1 MPHAPAARIRS
12 TTWLAALGLLLT
24 TTACGTS
31 SASNGAG
38 PGSQAPLT
46 VIGSDASPPHVFTP
60 RSHPPRVHELP
71 PSPELARLPPLVERT
86 RSCFDPPAPA
96 EGGWSSPPATRGRG
110 GKKKTASRPSR
121 PPGFVPYGKGAGG
134 SAPKAEP
141 KRRSSGSKSSS
152 SNAADLSRPSFGDGG
167 GAASG
172 GVVGGT
178 LGGPAAEPT
187 PVAPVQTT
195 PSTPPRDDDRRM
207 AQSEDEARA
216 LEPVIATDGEAD
228 ADAGYHD
235 WGAAIYLSNDDTMSL
250 SSAQRVIYAIDQF
263 LLGGGRLLLFVD
275 PNANADT
282 SGNDPNNPSAAMF
295 ADKSSNL
302 QKLLS
307 HWGVDYKADE
317 VVMDRALGLQVQ
329 VSQTEPPVM
338 HPLILGLRAAQMND
352 QDLVSAKL
360 DLINIDTAGHFK
372 LKEGATATLE
382 PLLQSSSEAGTI
394 STERIR
400 YLPDPRELLKD
411 FTPSGENYIIAARLS
426 GKFTSAFPDRA
437 SQPGHIA
444 EAAEPVQA
452 ILIADTDILSNR
464 LWVQVQNFFG
474 QQLISPFADN
484 GDLIV
489 NSADNLSGSSALIS
503 IRGRN
508 SSTRPFTVVED
519 MRRAADER
527 FRTTEQQLQEQLSE
541 TERKLNELQANKSSE
556 NAMIMS
562 PEQQAEVQRF
572 QNEKVR
578 IRKELRDVRRS
589 LDQDIRSLGSR
600 TKFINIALVPILVII
615 AALLFWH
622 LRRSRRRAV
631 MGGA

>member
-1 MPHAPAARIRS
+1 MNAI
-12 TTWLAALGLLLT
+12 T
-24 TTACGTS
+24 
-31 SASNGAG
+31 
-38 PGSQAPLT
+38 
-46 VIGSDASPPHVFTP
+46 
-60 RSHPPRVHELP
+60 
-71 PSPELARLPPLVERT
+71 
-86 RSCFDPPAPA
+86 
-96 EGGWSSPPATRGRG
+96 
-110 GKKKTASRPSR
+110 
-121 PPGFVPYGKGAGG
+121 
-134 SAPKAEP
+134 
-141 KRRSSGSKSSS
+141 KR
-152 SNAADLSRPSFGDGG
+152 
-167 GAASG
+167 ASG
-172 GVVGGT
+172 GLVLLLLALLFIGATVISNLVLRGARLDLTANSEYTLSDGSKEILGKIDEPINLYFYFSDEASRDLAPIRTYAQRVRELLEEMAGRTGGKIK
-178 LGGPAAEPT
+178 LSVIDPQPFSEE
-187 PVAPVQTT
+187 
-195 PSTPPRDDDRRM
+195 
-207 AQSEDEARA
+207 EDEATA
-216 LEPVIATDGEAD
+216 SGLQSVPVGTSGNKLFFGLAGTNSLNGKAVIPFFQPDKEVFLEYDIAKLIQNLLQPDKPVIGLVSSLPIGGGFDQSTQKMSDPWAVMQQLNDLFEVRPLGLEFKNVDPAVKLLMLVHPK
-228 ADAGYHD
+228 A
-235 WGAAIYLSNDDTMSL
+235 LNDDTL
-250 SSAQRVIYAIDQF
+250 YAIDQF
-263 LLGGGRLLLFVD
+263 MLGGGRLLLFVD
-275 PNANADT
+275 PNANADI

-302 QKLLS
+302 EKLLS

-329 VSQTEPPVM
+329 VSQTEPPMM

-372 LKEGATATLE
+372 LKEGATSTLE
-382 PLLQSSSEAGTI
+382 PLLQSSSEASTI

-411 FTPSGENYIIAARLS
+411 FTPSGENYIIAARVS

-437 SQPGHIA
+437 SEPGHIA

-527 FRTTEQQLQEQLSE
+527 FRTTEQQLQDQLSE
-541 TERKLNELQANKSSE
+541 TERKLNELQANKSTE
-556 NAMIMS
+556 NSMIMS

-589 LDQDIRSLGSR
+589 LDKDIQSLGSY

-615 AALLFWH
+615 AALLFWN
-622 LRRSRRRAV
+622 LRRRRRRTV
-631 MGGA
+631 QGGA

>member
-1 MPHAPAARIRS
+1 MNAI
-12 TTWLAALGLLLT
+12 T
-24 TTACGTS
+24 
-31 SASNGAG
+31 
-38 PGSQAPLT
+38 
-46 VIGSDASPPHVFTP
+46 
-60 RSHPPRVHELP
+60 
-71 PSPELARLPPLVERT
+71 
-86 RSCFDPPAPA
+86 
-96 EGGWSSPPATRGRG
+96 
-110 GKKKTASRPSR
+110 
-121 PPGFVPYGKGAGG
+121 
-134 SAPKAEP
+134 
-141 KRRSSGSKSSS
+141 KR
-152 SNAADLSRPSFGDGG
+152 
-167 GAASG
+167 ASG
-172 GVVGGT
+172 GLVLLLLALLFIGATVISNLVLRGARIDLTANSEYTLSEGSKEILGKIDEPINLYFYFSDEASRDLAPIRTYAQRVRELLEEMAGRTGGKIK
-178 LGGPAAEPT
+178 LSVIDPQPFSEE
-187 PVAPVQTT
+187 
-195 PSTPPRDDDRRM
+195 
-207 AQSEDEARA
+207 EDEAA
-216 LEPVIATDGEAD
+216 AAGLQSVPVGSTGNKLFFGLSGTNSLNGKAVIPFFQPDKEVFLEYDIAKLIQNLLQPDKPVIGL
-228 ADAGYHD
+228 
-235 WGAAIYLSNDDTMSL
+235 LSSLPIGGGFDQTTQKMSDPWAVMQQLSELFEVRPLGLDPKTIDPAVKLLMVVHPKALGDDTL
-250 SSAQRVIYAIDQF
+250 YAIDQF

-282 SGNDPNNPSAAMF
+282 SGNDPSNPSAAMF

-302 QKLLS
+302 QKLLGN
-307 HWGVDYKADE
+307 WGVDYKADE
-317 VVMDRALGLQVQ
+317 VVIDRALGLQVQ

-382 PLLQSSSEAGTI
+382 PLLQSSSEASAI

-426 GKFTSAFPDRA
+426 GKFPSAFPDRA

-452 ILIADTDILSNR
+452 VLIADTDILSNR

-527 FRTTEQQLQEQLSE
+527 FRTTEQQLQEQLNE
-541 TERKLNELQANKSSE
+541 TERKLTELQANKSSE

-615 AALLFWH
+615 AALLFWN
-622 LRRSRRRAV
+622 LRRKRRRAV
-631 MGGA
+631 AGGA

>member
-1 MPHAPAARIRS
+1 MNAI
-12 TTWLAALGLLLT
+12 T
-24 TTACGTS
+24 
-31 SASNGAG
+31 
-38 PGSQAPLT
+38 
-46 VIGSDASPPHVFTP
+46 
-60 RSHPPRVHELP
+60 
-71 PSPELARLPPLVERT
+71 
-86 RSCFDPPAPA
+86 
-96 EGGWSSPPATRGRG
+96 
-110 GKKKTASRPSR
+110 
-121 PPGFVPYGKGAGG
+121 
-134 SAPKAEP
+134 
-141 KRRSSGSKSSS
+141 KR
-152 SNAADLSRPSFGDGG
+152 
-167 GAASG
+167 ASG
-172 GVVGGT
+172 GLVLLLLALLFVGATVISNLVLRGARLDLTANSEYT
-178 LGGPAAEPT
+178 LSDGSKEILGKIDEPINLYFYFSDEASRDLAPIRTYAQRVRELLEEMASRTGGKIKLSVIDPQPFSEE
-187 PVAPVQTT
+187 
-195 PSTPPRDDDRRM
+195 
-207 AQSEDEARA
+207 EDEAA
-216 LEPVIATDGEAD
+216 AAGLQSVPVGSTGAKLFFGLAGTNSLNGKAVIPFFQPDKEVFLEYDIAKLIQNLLQPDKPVIGL
-228 ADAGYHD
+228 
-235 WGAAIYLSNDDTMSL
+235 LSSLPIGGGFDQTTQKMSDPWAVMQQLSELFEVRPLGLDPKTIDPAVKLLMVVHPKALSDDTL
-250 SSAQRVIYAIDQF
+250 YAIDQF

-411 FTPSGENYIIAARLS
+411 FTPSGENYIVAARLS

>member
-1 MPHAPAARIRS
+1 MNAI
-12 TTWLAALGLLLT
+12 T
-24 TTACGTS
+24 
-31 SASNGAG
+31 
-38 PGSQAPLT
+38 
-46 VIGSDASPPHVFTP
+46 
-60 RSHPPRVHELP
+60 
-71 PSPELARLPPLVERT
+71 
-86 RSCFDPPAPA
+86 
-96 EGGWSSPPATRGRG
+96 
-110 GKKKTASRPSR
+110 
-121 PPGFVPYGKGAGG
+121 
-134 SAPKAEP
+134 
-141 KRRSSGSKSSS
+141 KR
-152 SNAADLSRPSFGDGG
+152 
-167 GAASG
+167 ASG
-172 GVVGGT
+172 GLVLLLLALLFIGATVISNLVLRGARLDLTANSEYTLSDGSKEILGKIDEPINLYFYFSDEASRDLAPIRTYAQRVRELLEEMASRTGGKIK
-178 LGGPAAEPT
+178 LSVIDPQPFSEE
-187 PVAPVQTT
+187 
-195 PSTPPRDDDRRM
+195 
-207 AQSEDEARA
+207 EDEAA
-216 LEPVIATDGEAD
+216 AAGLQSVPVGSTGAKLFFGLAGTNSLNGKAVIPFFQPDKEVFLEYDIAKLIQNLLQPDKPVIGL
-228 ADAGYHD
+228 
-235 WGAAIYLSNDDTMSL
+235 LSSLPIGGGFDQTTQKMSDPWAVMQQLSELFEVRPLGLDPKTIDPAVKLLMVVHPKALSDDTL
-250 SSAQRVIYAIDQF
+250 YAIDQF

-452 ILIADTDILSNR
+452 ILIADT
-464 LWVQVQNFFG
+464 
-474 QQLISPFADN
+474 
-484 GDLIV
+484 
-489 NSADNLSGSSALIS
+489 
-503 IRGRN
+503 
-508 SSTRPFTVVED
+508 
-519 MRRAADER
+519 
-527 FRTTEQQLQEQLSE
+527 
-541 TERKLNELQANKSSE
+541 
-556 NAMIMS
+556 
-562 PEQQAEVQRF
+562 
-572 QNEKVR
+572 
-578 IRKELRDVRRS
+578 
-589 LDQDIRSLGSR
+589 
-600 TKFINIALVPILVII
+600 
-615 AALLFWH
+615 
-622 LRRSRRRAV
+622 
-631 MGGA
+631 

>member
-1 MPHAPAARIRS
+1 MNAI
-12 TTWLAALGLLLT
+12 T
-24 TTACGTS
+24 
-31 SASNGAG
+31 
-38 PGSQAPLT
+38 
-46 VIGSDASPPHVFTP
+46 
-60 RSHPPRVHELP
+60 
-71 PSPELARLPPLVERT
+71 
-86 RSCFDPPAPA
+86 
-96 EGGWSSPPATRGRG
+96 
-110 GKKKTASRPSR
+110 
-121 PPGFVPYGKGAGG
+121 
-134 SAPKAEP
+134 
-141 KRRSSGSKSSS
+141 KR
-152 SNAADLSRPSFGDGG
+152 
-167 GAASG
+167 ASG
-172 GVVGGT
+172 GLVLLLLALLFIGATVISNLVLRGARLDLTANSEYTLSDGSKEILGKIDEPINLYFYFSDEASRDLAPIRTYAQRVRELLEEMAGRTGGKIK
-178 LGGPAAEPT
+178 LSVIDPQPFSEE
-187 PVAPVQTT
+187 
-195 PSTPPRDDDRRM
+195 
-207 AQSEDEARA
+207 EDEATA
-216 LEPVIATDGEAD
+216 SGLQSVPVGNTGNKLFFGLAGTNSLNGKAVIPFFQPDKEVFLEYDIAKLIQNLLHPDKPVIGLVSSLPIGGGFDQTTQKMSDPWAVMQQLNDLFEVRPLGLEFKNVD
-228 ADAGYHD
+228 P
-235 WGAAIYLSNDDTMSL
+235 AIKLLMVVHPKALNDDTL
-250 SSAQRVIYAIDQF
+250 YAIDQF
-263 LLGGGRLLLFVD
+263 MLGGGRLLLFVD

-282 SGNDPNNPSAAMF
+282 SGNDPSNPSAAMF

-307 HWGVDYKADE
+307 NWGVDYKSDE

-329 VSQTEPPVM
+329 VSQTEPPMM

-372 LKEGATATLE
+372 LREGATSTLE
-382 PLLQSSSEAGTI
+382 PLLQSSSEASTI

-411 FTPSGENYIIAARLS
+411 FTPSGENYIIAARVS

-437 SQPGHIA
+437 SEPGHIA

-489 NSADNLSGSSALIS
+489 NSTDNLSGSSALIS

-527 FRTTEQQLQEQLSE
+527 FRTTEQQLQDQLSE
-541 TERKLNELQANKSSE
+541 TERKLTELQANKSSE
-556 NAMIMS
+556 NSMIMS

-589 LDQDIRSLGSR
+589 LDKDIQSLGSR
-600 TKFINIALVPILVII
+600 TKFINIALVPMLVII
-615 AALLFWH
+615 AALLFWN
-622 LRRSRRRAV
+622 LRRGRRRAV
-631 MGGA
+631 QGGA